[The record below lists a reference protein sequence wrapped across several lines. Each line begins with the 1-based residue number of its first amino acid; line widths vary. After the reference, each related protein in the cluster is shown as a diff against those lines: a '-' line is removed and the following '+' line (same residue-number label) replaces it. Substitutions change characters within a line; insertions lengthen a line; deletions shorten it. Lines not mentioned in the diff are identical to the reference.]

1 MGIVSKNMHSTH
13 SPAPKRQV
21 PPENKKFK
29 EIVVTKTQGTVYDPL
44 WYFLFIFVAFFIVWL
59 RTEIVKIRDAYWKVP
74 GVSEVEMKSFNDLWW
89 ALAACIGIA
98 AARHI
103 FLWLTTDWYT
113 NRLISFN
120 TPEATLD
127 SIVDKNR
134 DYGFGIIMYSLLCG
148 FSYYTYWGS
157 PSIPVYIGGTGNV
170 SLWWS
175 EPPFLTAPLP
185 YIDGFYLI
193 QMGYH
198 LHNLLHQLIWR
209 NKRATYVEMLLHHVI
224 AET

>member
-1 MGIVSKNMHSTH
+1 MHSTH

-98 AARHI
+98 VFPITLKFIGRAAYFPMVDH
-103 FLWLTTDWYT
+103 
-113 NRLISFN
+113 RL
-120 TPEATLD
+120 
-127 SIVDKNR
+127 VHK
-134 DYGFGIIMYSLLCG
+134 
-148 FSYYTYWGS
+148 S
-157 PSIPVYIGGTGNV
+157 PNQFQHPRGHSR
-170 SLWWS
+170 
-175 EPPFLTAPLP
+175 F
-185 YIDGFYLI
+185 DC
-193 QMGYH
+193 
-198 LHNLLHQLIWR
+198 
-209 NKRATYVEMLLHHVI
+209 
-224 AET
+224 